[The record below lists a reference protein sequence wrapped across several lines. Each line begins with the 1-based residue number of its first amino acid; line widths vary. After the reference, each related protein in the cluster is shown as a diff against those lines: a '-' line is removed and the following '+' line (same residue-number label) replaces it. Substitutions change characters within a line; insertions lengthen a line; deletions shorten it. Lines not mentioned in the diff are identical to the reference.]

1 MEVATTNNHSQSHH
15 HHHHLQAAQ
24 SHGNGGAGGS
34 GSRSPFQREVR
45 EWQRIDPNTGALF
58 SGRLEADRW
67 INGPLN
73 SYGKISDSQNISQ
86 PNGTQHTQRKQL
98 EVLKARTANGAMQ
111 VIRTQTVQKTSS
123 TTSSTS
129 RGWATSSTSTTTRT
143 SNGLHGSSDSASAS
157 TNNTLLDPIPP
168 AIWAAPT
175 RCRPKPRTRPMP
187 MTMPMPMPMPMPSSQ
202 SVDICELSD
211 DDSSLSGSL
220 SSDVGIVS
228 PAMSTLRKL
237 SNGQEHI
244 DDHVDFVVI
253 NGEASDQDA
262 DVAHLHKLGHN
273 LLPDTAPSLKLSNL
287 MKSSSSISSQSSN
300 NSNLTTATA
309 ATTAT
314 ATATA
319 GNTHRSAGK
328 ISLHAIVGPES
339 SSSSSTTTSTSSAWA
354 KQQQQQQQQQQAD
367 LYGQPAASSRVGVGS
382 DADVA
387 VVAGS
392 TPTRLRR
399 DLESFRHY
407 NDDAANDDDLRL
419 SARHQRRQQVSQS
432 VYAPPLPAIGTGLLQ
447 RSRSISTDDLSQDW
461 ERNAEEQ
468 DEQEPGEWRRV
479 SKLRRSFQ
487 SQDHYKAAIARPRP
501 LDLPSNSVSVAR
513 MRAELENGRRLNTAM
528 RNNHV
533 DLAALDTIL
542 NIQTAAAKPTAA
554 KRNTF
559 LTAESLQEIRGR
571 LKKLSDESLYKE
583 DFLAYHQAPRPP
595 TLREQSEVVQVAV
608 QVQAAPLPALPSSA
622 FRPVHNTHSLESR
635 SQRSQKDTSS
645 SEWHLRRKSYG
656 FEKMSPPEDKS
667 IFRVDASTDSGLGR
681 SGEQLGNWSPTERER
696 ERERNAAAAAQLNNV
711 GGTIIHFGR
720 RAKPPAS
727 PAHEGELSK
736 RHSIAVEETW
746 RDIRKT
752 SQVHVNGGTG
762 AVTSSSSSST
772 TNSSSHLQRGSA
784 QKRVEFCKTEVHFAA
799 ESGRVNIV
807 ETDGKPPPTNN
818 FRRRRRSSTA
828 SGPLQSLVKSASA
841 AGSATSSN
849 NDNVTHFG
857 DDPQRRK
864 TIASST
870 VAYRATLMDSPEL
883 VSQPTSIDI
892 ATASSTATAA
902 STMSQVTV
910 TTLAKAVELEPR
922 YSLTESTSRNSY
934 TSTSGVDTTD
944 NETDELSNIRGILK
958 NKPVKPKPYHLGE
971 NIESADVL
979 WSVPAMKGE
988 RGGESPSGR
997 DSGITSDSPICAKSV
1012 AERIRIVEQ
1021 RQQKQKQPSPAGN
1034 GYSTKINVSLGA
1046 EEWPES
1052 GTHHYQLQQQQQQHR
1067 RASAQELL
1075 LEDLRH
1081 HQRILDEGLKST
1093 SLIMKTM
1100 RSASEFDEAMRRL
1113 SIASIES
1120 ALIQPTIVVPTPMLR
1135 LHSYQEETS
1144 SSRRT
1149 STTSITSSDLFGSAL
1164 YDSLPRTPLAP
1175 PRLKLLGNTQI
1186 PVSQQLTQ
1194 LRRLYDAAEQDA
1206 EEDSADEEV
1215 KRYFRDSN
1223 NSDSGGGTQA
1233 SSSPETVHQQQHQH
1247 QQQQQ
1252 HPHPQADVFRG
1263 SEYSSSWS
1271 RLKAKRT
1278 IWKIEAQDQMLQRA
1292 DLPKSNVMNIALHSP
1307 RVEKPK
1313 ATPPT
1318 LRIGQLIPVARPR
1331 TLFIQPTSVEAP
1343 DESGSESLKIVKEAR
1358 GARKLREHELSYFG
1372 VQQQQQQQQQQQTKL
1387 STTSTNPR
1395 RTLPSRSKLSHTEET
1410 APTTTTTKWQLL
1422 NDRPDLLRH
1431 SPQDNDY
1438 DDDDDNDDA
1447 DADDDDNEEHCYEN
1461 IANELTTT
1469 FRVKSPS
1476 SSRSRSP
1483 GNYERK
1489 TDLQRDAQILSEMT
1503 RNADQTL
1510 KALSD
1515 EAAIKDQQRRS
1526 CSLQRR
1532 SGKPLETIDEKVNKV
1547 CNGERQSLSVAR
1559 GTFASEARRNSRQ
1572 STPSP
1577 TPTRARSSSQS
1588 SIECCPR
1595 DRSRSSSRESNTQGA
1610 GSSDDQA
1617 TKHRAERLRMRTPK
1631 REKSRHEPP
1640 EQRTSRHT
1648 SKPRSS
1654 TTHAAAVASAATS
1667 SLESKRS
1674 SHHSRHREV
1683 EHSSESK
1690 HGSGIRLLRSSR
1702 VSDESRPRQSALR
1715 ERERERERER
1725 DRDRERSRGSEK
1737 HREEL
1742 TRSRGHSSRSRH
1754 SSEQAAQA
1762 AGTRE
1767 SGRPSKTRSSRSSH
1781 EAATAHKKSTTAATA
1796 KSSKSTT
1803 HKAAANHSTAT
1814 TTTNS
1819 NSNSTALTPSTHNEL
1834 TYVYVTNLA
1843 HTKARQEV
1851 QVAAELPAEVDAD
1864 YASIEEISNPSPMAP
1879 MPPPRRKRK
1888 RSLIPVPV
1896 QPTASYEYRTKLEMI
1911 PPSYSN
1917 QSTLRCRSMAR
1928 RPGMKKPSLK
1938 ATQSTSS
1945 SFAFLPYLP
1954 AKRNSSVSHVYD
1966 NYLLYTAAGGASA
1979 SASQKLEKLRPYQNN
1994 LSNDHAQLFGGTAV
2008 GGGAASRGP
2017 GPGPGRLGGWPKRLR
2032 MRQVRSSV
2040 STHQPF
2046 GICTCS

>member
-15 HHHHLQAAQ
+15 HHHNHHLQAA
-24 SHGNGGAGGS
+24 GGAG

-111 VIRTQTVQKTSS
+111 VIRTQTVQKSSSSWSSSAS
-123 TTSSTS
+123 TTT
-129 RGWATSSTSTTTRT
+129 TSTTTHRHRT
-143 SNGLHGSSDSASAS
+143 SNSNSNGNGH
-157 TNNTLLDPIPP
+157 DPDPDPP
-168 AIWAAPT
+168 LKTTILSPID
-175 RCRPKPRTRPMP
+175 
-187 MTMPMPMPMPMPSSQ
+187 Q
-202 SVDICELSD
+202 GVDICELSD
-211 DDSSLSGSL
+211 DCSLSGS
-220 SSDVGIVS
+220 DAGIVRTAS
-228 PAMSTLRKL
+228 ASTATSAFASASTSAL
-237 SNGQEHI
+237 SQELI

-253 NGEASDQDA
+253 NGEASDQEDA
-262 DVAHLHKLGHN
+262 ADEHLHKGGHN

-300 NSNLTTATA
+300 NSNLTTAAQA
-309 ATTAT
+309 AKS
-314 ATATA
+314 
-319 GNTHRSAGK
+319 NTHRSAGK

-339 SSSSSTTTSTSSAWA
+339 SSSSSSLLSSPAVWA
-354 KQQQQQQQQQQAD
+354 KQAD
-367 LYGQPAASSRVGVGS
+367 LYGQLPGGVGGS
-382 DADVA
+382 GGAAGAGDADVA
-387 VVAGS
+387 VAP
-392 TPTRLRR
+392 PTQRR

-407 NDDAANDDDLRL
+407 NDDDGNDDDLRL
-419 SARHQRRQQVSQS
+419 TARHQRRQQVSQS
-432 VYAPPLPAIGTGLLQ
+432 VYAPPLPSIGSSLLQ
-447 RSRSISTDDLSQDW
+447 RSRSISTDDLSNDW
-461 ERNAEEQ
+461 EREDPAEQ
-468 DEQEPGEWRRV
+468 PVGEWRRV

-487 SQDHYKAAIARPRP
+487 SQDHYKSPGSGSSAPRPRP
-501 LDLPSNSVSVAR
+501 LDLPGNSSVSVAR
-513 MRAELENGRRLNTAM
+513 LRAELENGRRLHTAM

-533 DLAALDTIL
+533 DLAALDNIL
-542 NIQTAAAKPTAA
+542 NTPSSAKPTVA

-559 LTAESLQEIRGR
+559 LTAESLQEIRGK

-583 DFLAYHQAPRPP
+583 DFLAYHQKKPPAPVVVREISVEKVAPP
-595 TLREQSEVVQVAV
+595 
-608 QVQAAPLPALPSSA
+608 PPSA
-622 FRPVHNTHSLESR
+622 FRPVVHNTHSLESR
-635 SQRSQKDTSS
+635 PQRQKDTSS

-696 ERERNAAAAAQLNNV
+696 ERNERNAAQQQQN
-711 GGTIIHFGR
+711 GGTIVHFGR
-720 RAKPPAS
+720 SRKPIIPSSSSAGS
-727 PAHEGELSK
+727 PTEGELSK

-752 SQVHVNGGTG
+752 SQVHVNGGSA
-762 AVTSSSSSST
+762 AVTT
-772 TNSSSHLQRGSA
+772 SHQLHHKGSA

-807 ETDGKPPPTNN
+807 ETDGKPPPTQN
-818 FRRRRRSSTA
+818 FRRRRRSNSSSTTT

-841 AGSATSSN
+841 GGTTSSTTTQSSE
-849 NDNVTHFG
+849 VTHFG
-857 DDPQRRK
+857 DAVDRRK
-864 TIASST
+864 TIATST
-870 VAYRATLMDSPEL
+870 VAYRATLMDPPEV
-883 VSQPTSIDI
+883 VSQPISSSSNST
-892 ATASSTATAA
+892 TGSST
-902 STMSQVTV
+902 QVTV
-910 TTLAKAVELEPR
+910 TTVPKPVHEPR
-922 YSLTESTSRNSY
+922 YSLMESTSRNSY

-979 WSVPAMKGE
+979 WSVPAMKMD
-988 RGGESPSGR
+988 RESPSAR
-997 DSGITSDSPICAKSV
+997 DSGTTSDSPISPKSV

-1021 RQQKQKQPSPAGN
+1021 RQQQQQPSPSGN
-1034 GYSTKINVSLGA
+1034 GYSTKINVSLGS
-1046 EEWPES
+1046 EDWTEP
-1052 GTHHYQLQQQQQQHR
+1052 GTAMYHQPASSKYRQFR
-1067 RASAQELL
+1067 RPSAQELL
-1075 LEDLRH
+1075 LEDLRQ

-1093 SLIMKTM
+1093 SLIMRTM

-1120 ALIQPTIVVPTPMLR
+1120 ALVQPTIVVPTPMLR
-1135 LHSYQEETS
+1135 SHSYQEEGSYS
-1144 SSRRT
+1144 SSRRPST
-1149 STTSITSSDLFGSAL
+1149 VSTTSITSSDLFGSAL

-1175 PRLKLLGNTQI
+1175 PRLKLLGKTQI

-1194 LRRLYDAAEQDA
+1194 LRRLYDAAEMEDGQ
-1206 EEDSADEEV
+1206 EDSADEEV

-1223 NSDSGGGTQA
+1223 SDSGGGTQG
-1233 SSSPETVHQQQHQH
+1233 SSSPDQQ
-1247 QQQQQ
+1247 
-1252 HPHPQADVFRG
+1252 PAELFKG

-1292 DLPKSNVMNIALHSP
+1292 DLPKSNVMNIALHAP
-1307 RVEKPK
+1307 RIEKPK

-1318 LRIGQLIPVARPR
+1318 LRIGQLIPVAKPR
-1331 TLFIQPTSVEAP
+1331 TLFIQPQVQTQTAVDNG
-1343 DESGSESLKIVKEAR
+1343 DESGSESLKIVKVAR

-1372 VQQQQQQQQQQQTKL
+1372 VQQKQQQQQTKL
-1387 STTSTNPR
+1387 STTTTNPR
-1395 RTLPSRSKLSHTEET
+1395 RTLPSRSKMSHSDEMK
-1410 APTTTTTKWQLL
+1410 ASSNTTTTTKWQLL

-1431 SPQDNDY
+1431 SSPQQNENGTTNDY
-1438 DDDDDNDDA
+1438 DDDDLDED
-1447 DADDDDNEEHCYEN
+1447 EEHCYEN

-1469 FRVKSPS
+1469 FRIKSPS
-1476 SSRSRSP
+1476 HSPDRSRSP
-1483 GNYERK
+1483 GSYERK

-1515 EAAIKDQQRRS
+1515 EAAIKDQRRRS

-1532 SGKPLETIDEKVNKV
+1532 SAKPLETIDEKVKV
-1547 CNGERQSLSVAR
+1547 YPPTMGVAR

-1577 TPTRARSSSQS
+1577 SRARSSSQS

-1595 DRSRSSSRESNTQGA
+1595 DRSRSSSRESMTHGG

-1617 TKHRAERLRMRTPK
+1617 ATKQRAERLRMRTPK
-1631 REKSRHEPP
+1631 REKSRHEPI
-1640 EQRTSRHT
+1640 EVRINRHSS

-1654 TTHAAAVASAATS
+1654 SSATAAGGSS

-1674 SHHSRHREV
+1674 SHHSRHSREV
-1683 EHSSESK
+1683 DHSGETKTSS
-1690 HGSGIRLLRSSR
+1690 SSRLIRSSR
-1702 VSDESRPRQSALR
+1702 LADESRPRPSSHRDR
-1715 ERERERERER
+1715 EKE
-1725 DRDRERSRGSEK
+1725 RDRERSRGTEK

-1754 SSEQAAQA
+1754 SEHTSS
-1762 AGTRE
+1762 GTRE
-1767 SGRPSKTRSSRSSH
+1767 SSRPSKTRSSRSSH
-1781 EAATAHKKSTTAATA
+1781 DSATAHKKSTTTTTSTTA
-1796 KSSKSTT
+1796 SSKSSKATAHKPSSASASTTATTATTAPPSSTT
-1803 HKAAANHSTAT
+1803 HH
-1814 TTTNS
+1814 
-1819 NSNSTALTPSTHNEL
+1819 EL

-1843 HTKARQEV
+1843 NSNTPTTSE
-1851 QVAAELPAEVDAD
+1851 ESPEGPAKEAD
-1864 YASIEEISNPSPMAP
+1864 YASIEEVEEAIITPQ
-1879 MPPPRRKRK
+1879 PPPRSKRK

-1896 QPTASYEYRTKLEMI
+1896 NQPASYEYRTKLQMI
-1911 PPSYSN
+1911 PASYSN
-1917 QSTLRCRSMAR
+1917 QSTLRCRSLAR
-1928 RPGMKKPSLK
+1928 KKSSLK

-1945 SFAFLPYLP
+1945 SFAFMPYLP

-1966 NYLLYTAAGGASA
+1966 NYLLYATSEELGKS
-1979 SASQKLEKLRPYQNN
+1979 EKLRPYQNN
-1994 LSNDHAQLFGGTAV
+1994 LSNEHAQLFGASATAA
-2008 GGGAASRGP
+2008 GAVAREGR
-2017 GPGPGRLGGWPKRLR
+2017 GRLGGWPKRLK

>member
-15 HHHHLQAAQ
+15 HHHHHLQAVAAVAAQ
-24 SHGNGGAGGS
+24 SHGSVGVGGGGGVSGS

-73 SYGKISDSQNISQ
+73 SYGK
-86 PNGTQHTQRKQL
+86 
-98 EVLKARTANGAMQ
+98 
-111 VIRTQTVQKTSS
+111 
-123 TTSSTS
+123 
-129 RGWATSSTSTTTRT
+129 
-143 SNGLHGSSDSASAS
+143 
-157 TNNTLLDPIPP
+157 
-168 AIWAAPT
+168 
-175 RCRPKPRTRPMP
+175 
-187 MTMPMPMPMPMPSSQ
+187 
-202 SVDICELSD
+202 
-211 DDSSLSGSL
+211 
-220 SSDVGIVS
+220 
-228 PAMSTLRKL
+228 
-237 SNGQEHI
+237 
-244 DDHVDFVVI
+244 
-253 NGEASDQDA
+253 
-262 DVAHLHKLGHN
+262 
-273 LLPDTAPSLKLSNL
+273 
-287 MKSSSSISSQSSN
+287 KSSSSISSQSSN
-300 NSNLTTATA
+300 NSNLT
-309 ATTAT
+309 T

-339 SSSSSTTTSTSSAWA
+339 SSSTTSTSTPSLSLSSAWA
-354 KQQQQQQQQQQAD
+354 KQQQQQAD
-367 LYGQPAASSRVGVGS
+367 LYGQPPASSSSSRVGVSQAQPQPGTGAGAGS

-387 VVAGS
+387 VVVGS

-432 VYAPPLPAIGTGLLQ
+432 VYAPPLASIGTGLGLQ
-447 RSRSISTDDLSQDW
+447 RSRSISTDDLSNDW
-461 ERNAEEQ
+461 ERNEEQ
-468 DEQEPGEWRRV
+468 EQEPGEWRRV

-487 SQDHYKAAIARPRP
+487 SQDHYKTATKTSTITRPRP

-542 NIQTAAAKPTAA
+542 NNPQQTTKPTVA

-559 LTAESLQEIRGR
+559 LTAESLQEIRGK

-583 DFLAYHQAPRPP
+583 DFLAYHQARPK
-595 TLREQSEVVQVAV
+595 LREQSEELHVPVQV
-608 QVQAAPLPALPSSA
+608 AAPLPAPSA

-635 SQRSQKDTSS
+635 QRQKDTSS

-696 ERERNAAAAAQLNNV
+696 ERSAAAAAATAHLNNG

-720 RAKPPAS
+720 LPKPPAS
-727 PAHEGELSK
+727 PANEGELSK

-752 SQVHVNGGTG
+752 SQVHVNGGTV
-762 AVTSSSSSST
+762 ATTSTST
-772 TNSSSHLQRGSA
+772 TNSSSHLQRSSA

-818 FRRRRRSSTA
+818 FRRRRRTTA

-841 AGSATSSN
+841 GTNSSSSSSTSSSTSH
-849 NDNVTHFG
+849 DNVTHFG

-864 TIASST
+864 TIATST
-870 VAYRATLMDSPEL
+870 VAYRATLMDPPEV
-883 VSQPTSIDI
+883 VSQPTS
-892 ATASSTATAA
+892 TSTAT
-902 STMSQVTV
+902 SSQVTV
-910 TTLAKAVELEPR
+910 TTLAKPVLEPR
-922 YSLTESTSRNSY
+922 FSLTESTSRNSY

-988 RGGESPSGR
+988 RESPSGR
-997 DSGITSDSPICAKSV
+997 DSGITSDSPISVKSV

-1021 RQQKQKQPSPAGN
+1021 RQQNQKQPSPAGN
-1034 GYSTKINVSLGA
+1034 GYSTKINVSLGTD
-1046 EEWPES
+1046 EWPES
-1052 GTHHYQLQQQQQQHR
+1052 
-1067 RASAQELL
+1067 
-1075 LEDLRH
+1075 
-1081 HQRILDEGLKST
+1081 
-1093 SLIMKTM
+1093 
-1100 RSASEFDEAMRRL
+1100 
-1113 SIASIES
+1113 
-1120 ALIQPTIVVPTPMLR
+1120 
-1135 LHSYQEETS
+1135 
-1144 SSRRT
+1144 
-1149 STTSITSSDLFGSAL
+1149 
-1164 YDSLPRTPLAP
+1164 
-1175 PRLKLLGNTQI
+1175 
-1186 PVSQQLTQ
+1186 
-1194 LRRLYDAAEQDA
+1194 
-1206 EEDSADEEV
+1206 
-1215 KRYFRDSN
+1215 
-1223 NSDSGGGTQA
+1223 
-1233 SSSPETVHQQQHQH
+1233 
-1247 QQQQQ
+1247 
-1252 HPHPQADVFRG
+1252 
-1263 SEYSSSWS
+1263 
-1271 RLKAKRT
+1271 
-1278 IWKIEAQDQMLQRA
+1278 

-1318 LRIGQLIPVARPR
+1318 LRIGQLIPVAKPR
-1331 TLFIQPTSVEAP
+1331 TLFIQPQPTSVETP
-1343 DESGSESLKIVKEAR
+1343 GDESGSESLKIVKEAR

-1372 VQQQQQQQQQQQTKL
+1372 VQQQQQQKQQQTKL
-1387 STTSTNPR
+1387 ASPCTNPR
-1395 RTLPSRSKLSHTEET
+1395 RTLPSRSKLSHSDEV

-1438 DDDDDNDDA
+1438 EDDDDD
-1447 DADDDDNEEHCYEN
+1447 DDDEHCYEN

-1476 SSRSRSP
+1476 PSPSRSRSP
-1483 GNYERK
+1483 GSYERK

-1515 EAAIKDQQRRS
+1515 EAAIKDQRRRS

-1547 CNGERQSLSVAR
+1547 HNGDRQSLSVAR

-1617 TKHRAERLRMRTPK
+1617 SKHRAERLRMRTPK
-1631 REKSRHEPP
+1631 REKSRHEHL
-1640 EQRTSRHT
+1640 EHRSSRHT
-1648 SKPRSS
+1648 HASKPRSS
-1654 TTHAAAVASAATS
+1654 SSATAHAAVATS
-1667 SLESKRS
+1667 SLEPKRS
-1674 SHHSRHREV
+1674 SYHSSHRHREV

-1690 HGSGIRLLRSSR
+1690 HSSGSRLLRSSR
-1702 VSDESRPRQSALR
+1702 VSDESRSRQSALR
-1715 ERERERERER
+1715 ERERE
-1725 DRDRERSRGSEK
+1725 RDRERSRGSEK

-1742 TRSRGHSSRSRH
+1742 TRSRGHSSRSRP

-1767 SGRPSKTRSSRSSH
+1767 SSRPSKTRSSRSSH
-1781 EAATAHKKSTTAATA
+1781 ETTIAHKKSTSAAA

-1803 HKAAANHSTAT
+1803 HKPSAIT
-1814 TTTNS
+1814 TTTTTTT
-1819 NSNSTALTPSTHNEL
+1819 STSTNNTTATTPSTHNEL

-1843 HTKARQEV
+1843 HTKSGEESE
-1851 QVAAELPAEVDAD
+1851 AEANEINADTDADANGD
-1864 YASIEEISNPSPMAP
+1864 YASIEEISNASPMVP
-1879 MPPPRRKRK
+1879 LPPPRRKRK

-1917 QSTLRCRSMAR
+1917 QSTLRCRSIAR
-1928 RPGMKKPSLK
+1928 HGMKKPSLK

-1979 SASQKLEKLRPYQNN
+1979 SASQKLPKLRPYQNN
-1994 LSNDHAQLFGGTAV
+1994 LSNDHAQLFGGTA
-2008 GGGAASRGP
+2008 GTGAGAATR
-2017 GPGPGRLGGWPKRLR
+2017 GPGRLGGWPKRLR

>member
-15 HHHHLQAAQ
+15 HHHHHLQAVAAVAAQ
-24 SHGNGGAGGS
+24 SHGSVGVGGGGGVSGS

-73 SYGKISDSQNISQ
+73 SYGK
-86 PNGTQHTQRKQL
+86 
-98 EVLKARTANGAMQ
+98 
-111 VIRTQTVQKTSS
+111 
-123 TTSSTS
+123 
-129 RGWATSSTSTTTRT
+129 
-143 SNGLHGSSDSASAS
+143 
-157 TNNTLLDPIPP
+157 
-168 AIWAAPT
+168 
-175 RCRPKPRTRPMP
+175 
-187 MTMPMPMPMPMPSSQ
+187 
-202 SVDICELSD
+202 
-211 DDSSLSGSL
+211 
-220 SSDVGIVS
+220 
-228 PAMSTLRKL
+228 
-237 SNGQEHI
+237 
-244 DDHVDFVVI
+244 
-253 NGEASDQDA
+253 
-262 DVAHLHKLGHN
+262 
-273 LLPDTAPSLKLSNL
+273 
-287 MKSSSSISSQSSN
+287 KSSSSISSQSSN
-300 NSNLTTATA
+300 NSNLT
-309 ATTAT
+309 T

-339 SSSSSTTTSTSSAWA
+339 SSSTTSTPSLSLSSAWA
-354 KQQQQQQQQQQAD
+354 KQQQQAD
-367 LYGQPAASSRVGVGS
+367 LYGQPPASSSSSRVGVSQAQPQPGTGAGS

-387 VVAGS
+387 VVVGS

-432 VYAPPLPAIGTGLLQ
+432 VYAPPLAAIGTGLGLQ
-447 RSRSISTDDLSQDW
+447 RSRSISTDDLSNDW
-461 ERNAEEQ
+461 ERNEEQ
-468 DEQEPGEWRRV
+468 EQEPGEWRRV

-487 SQDHYKAAIARPRP
+487 SQDHYKTASKTSTITRPRP

-542 NIQTAAAKPTAA
+542 NNPQQTTKPTVA

-559 LTAESLQEIRGR
+559 LTAESLQEIRGK

-583 DFLAYHQAPRPP
+583 DFLAYHQARPK
-595 TLREQSEVVQVAV
+595 LREQSEELHVPVQV
-608 QVQAAPLPALPSSA
+608 AAPLPAPSA
-622 FRPVHNTHSLESR
+622 FRPVHNTHSLQSR
-635 SQRSQKDTSS
+635 QRQKDTSS

-696 ERERNAAAAAQLNNV
+696 ERTAAAAAATAHLNNG

-720 RAKPPAS
+720 LPKPPAS
-727 PAHEGELSK
+727 PANEGELSK

-752 SQVHVNGGTG
+752 SQVHVNGGTV
-762 AVTSSSSSST
+762 ATTSTST
-772 TNSSSHLQRGSA
+772 TNSSSHLQRSSA

-818 FRRRRRSSTA
+818 FRRRRRTTA

-841 AGSATSSN
+841 GTNGSSSSSTSSRTSH
-849 NDNVTHFG
+849 DNVTHFG

-864 TIASST
+864 TIATST
-870 VAYRATLMDSPEL
+870 VAYRATLMDPPEV
-883 VSQPTSIDI
+883 VSQPTS
-892 ATASSTATAA
+892 TSTSTAT
-902 STMSQVTV
+902 SSQVTV
-910 TTLAKAVELEPR
+910 TTLAKPVLEPR
-922 YSLTESTSRNSY
+922 FSLTESTSRNSY

-988 RGGESPSGR
+988 RESPSGR
-997 DSGITSDSPICAKSV
+997 DSGITSDSPISVKSV

-1021 RQQKQKQPSPAGN
+1021 RQQNQKQPSPAGN
-1034 GYSTKINVSLGA
+1034 GYSTKINVSLGTD
-1046 EEWPES
+1046 EWPES
-1052 GTHHYQLQQQQQQHR
+1052 GTHHYSPLHR
-1067 RASAQELL
+1067 RPSAQELL

-1120 ALIQPTIVVPTPMLR
+1120 ALIQPSIVVPTPMLR
-1135 LHSYQEETS
+1135 SHSYQEETS

-1149 STTSITSSDLFGSAL
+1149 STTSITSSDLFASAL

-1194 LRRLYDAAEQDA
+1194 LRRLYDAAEQD
-1206 EEDSADEEV
+1206 EDSADEEV
-1215 KRYFRDSN
+1215 KRYFRDNN

-1233 SSSPETVHQQQHQH
+1233 SSSPEPSAMHHHQ
-1247 QQQQQ
+1247 
-1252 HPHPQADVFRG
+1252 QADVFKG

-1318 LRIGQLIPVARPR
+1318 LRIGQLIPVAKPR
-1331 TLFIQPTSVEAP
+1331 TLFIQPQPTSVETP
-1343 DESGSESLKIVKEAR
+1343 GDESGSESLKIVKEAR

-1372 VQQQQQQQQQQQTKL
+1372 VQQQQQQKQQQTKL
-1387 STTSTNPR
+1387 SSPCTNPR
-1395 RTLPSRSKLSHTEET
+1395 RTLPSRSKLSHSEEV

-1438 DDDDDNDDA
+1438 EDDDDD
-1447 DADDDDNEEHCYEN
+1447 DDDEHCYEN

-1476 SSRSRSP
+1476 PSPSRSRSP
-1483 GNYERK
+1483 GSYERK

-1515 EAAIKDQQRRS
+1515 EAAIKDQRRRS

-1547 CNGERQSLSVAR
+1547 HNGDRQSLSVAR

-1631 REKSRHEPP
+1631 REKSRQEHLEH
-1640 EQRTSRHT
+1640 RSSRHT
-1648 SKPRSS
+1648 HASKPRSS
-1654 TTHAAAVASAATS
+1654 SSATAHAAVATS
-1667 SLESKRS
+1667 SLEAKRS
-1674 SHHSRHREV
+1674 SHHSSHRLREV
-1683 EHSSESK
+1683 EHSIENK
-1690 HGSGIRLLRSSR
+1690 HSSGSRLLRSSR
-1702 VSDESRPRQSALR
+1702 VSDESRSRQSALR
-1715 ERERERERER
+1715 ERERE
-1725 DRDRERSRGSEK
+1725 RDRERSRGSEK

-1742 TRSRGHSSRSRH
+1742 TRSRGHSSRSRP
-1754 SSEQAAQA
+1754 SSEQADQA

-1767 SGRPSKTRSSRSSH
+1767 SSRPSKTRSSRSSH
-1781 EAATAHKKSTTAATA
+1781 ETTTAHKKSTSAAA

-1803 HKAAANHSTAT
+1803 HKPSAT
-1814 TTTNS
+1814 TTITTTSTSTN
-1819 NSNSTALTPSTHNEL
+1819 NTTATTPSTHNEL
-1834 TYVYVTNLA
+1834 T
-1843 HTKARQEV
+1843 HGK
-1851 QVAAELPAEVDAD
+1851 
-1864 YASIEEISNPSPMAP
+1864 
-1879 MPPPRRKRK
+1879 
-1888 RSLIPVPV
+1888 
-1896 QPTASYEYRTKLEMI
+1896 
-1911 PPSYSN
+1911 
-1917 QSTLRCRSMAR
+1917 STLN
-1928 RPGMKKPSLK
+1928 GHHHH
-1938 ATQSTSS
+1938 QQSS
-1945 SFAFLPYLP
+1945 SS
-1954 AKRNSSVSHVYD
+1954 KHHGSSGHGHRDQPHHVHS
-1966 NYLLYTAAGGASA
+1966 LT
-1979 SASQKLEKLRPYQNN
+1979 
-1994 LSNDHAQLFGGTAV
+1994 TTTI
-2008 GGGAASRGP
+2008 AASR
-2017 GPGPGRLGGWPKRLR
+2017 
-2032 MRQVRSSV
+2032 
-2040 STHQPF
+2040 HQRDRH
-2046 GICTCS
+2046 GKDRK

>member
-15 HHHHLQAAQ
+15 HHHHLQAAAAAAQ
-24 SHGNGGAGGS
+24 SHGNGGLVGAGS
-34 GSRSPFQREVR
+34 TGSRSPFQREVR

-123 TTSSTS
+123 TTSSSTS
-129 RGWATSSTSTTTRT
+129 RGWAASSTSTSTTTRT
-143 SNGLHGSSDSASAS
+143 SVPTPPTIWS
-157 TNNTLLDPIPP
+157 PP
-168 AIWAAPT
+168 AS
-175 RCRPKPRTRPMP
+175 RCRSKPMP
-187 MTMPMPMPMPMPSSQ
+187 RPRPTSQ

-220 SSDVGIVS
+220 SSDIGIVS

-253 NGEASDQDA
+253 NGEGSDQDA

-309 ATTAT
+309 
-314 ATATA
+314 TA

-339 SSSSSTTTSTSSAWA
+339 SSSSTSTSTSTSSAWA
-354 KQQQQQQQQQQAD
+354 KQQQQQQQAD
-367 LYGQPAASSRVGVGS
+367 LYGQPPSASSSSSRVGVSQAQPQSQSQSQLGTGS

-387 VVAGS
+387 VAVAVAGGGGGS

-432 VYAPPLPAIGTGLLQ
+432 VYAPPLPTIGSGLLQ

-461 ERNAEEQ
+461 ERNEEQ
-468 DEQEPGEWRRV
+468 EEEPGEWRRV

-487 SQDHYKAAIARPRP
+487 SQDHHKTSVTRPRP

-542 NIQTAAAKPTAA
+542 NTQTAKPTVA

-559 LTAESLQEIRGR
+559 LTAESLQEIRGK

-583 DFLAYHQAPRPP
+583 DFLAYHQARPK
-595 TLREQSEVVQVAV
+595 LREQSEEQVQVPVQVAV
-608 QVQAAPLPALPSSA
+608 PLPAPSA

-635 SQRSQKDTSS
+635 QRQKDTST
-645 SEWHLRRKSYG
+645 EWHLRRKSYG

-696 ERERNAAAAAQLNNV
+696 ERTAAAAAAVQLNNG

-720 RAKPPAS
+720 VAKPPAS
-727 PAHEGELSK
+727 PVNEGELSK

-752 SQVHVNGGTG
+752 SQVHVNGG

-772 TNSSSHLQRGSA
+772 TNTSSQLHRNSA

-818 FRRRRRSSTA
+818 FRRRRRSTA
-828 SGPLQSLVKSASA
+828 SGPLQSLVKSASVGG
-841 AGSATSSN
+841 GSTTTSGS

-864 TIASST
+864 TIATST
-870 VAYRATLMDSPEL
+870 VAYRATLMDPPEV
-883 VSQPTSIDI
+883 VSQPTSTLT
-892 ATASSTATAA
+892 ATSTSTAAA
-902 STMSQVTV
+902 AAAQTLSQVTV
-910 TTLAKAVELEPR
+910 TLEPR

-988 RGGESPSGR
+988 RESPSGR
-997 DSGITSDSPICAKSV
+997 DSGITSDSPISAKSV

-1021 RQQKQKQPSPAGN
+1021 RQQVQKQTSPAGN

-1046 EEWPES
+1046 EEWPET
-1052 GTHHYQLQQQQQQHR
+1052 GTHHYNR

-1075 LEDLRH
+1075 LEDLRN

-1100 RSASEFDEAMRRL
+1100 RSANEFDEAMRRL

-1135 LHSYQEETS
+1135 SHSYQEETS

-1215 KRYFRDSN
+1215 KRYFRDNN

-1233 SSSPETVHQQQHQH
+1233 SSSPETVHHNHQ
-1247 QQQQQ
+1247 
-1252 HPHPQADVFRG
+1252 PLPLPQADVFKG

-1318 LRIGQLIPVARPR
+1318 LRIGQLIPVAKPR

-1343 DESGSESLKIVKEAR
+1343 DDSGSESLKIVKEAR

-1372 VQQQQQQQQQQQTKL
+1372 VQQQQQQQQLLTKL

-1395 RTLPSRSKLSHTEET
+1395 RTLPSRSKLSHTEEAV

-1438 DDDDDNDDA
+1438 DDDEDDA
-1447 DADDDDNEEHCYEN
+1447 DNEEHCYEN

-1469 FRVKSPS
+1469 FRVKSPTHS
-1476 SSRSRSP
+1476 HSPSSRSRSP
-1483 GNYERK
+1483 GSYERK

-1515 EAAIKDQQRRS
+1515 EAAIKDQRRRS

-1532 SGKPLETIDEKVNKV
+1532 SGKPLETIDEKVY
-1547 CNGERQSLSVAR
+1547 NGERQSLSVAR

-1617 TKHRAERLRMRTPK
+1617 SKHRAERLRMRTPK
-1631 REKSRHEPP
+1631 REKSRHEPI

-1654 TTHAAAVASAATS
+1654 TTHAAGAAATS

-1674 SHHSRHREV
+1674 SHHSRHRDV
-1683 EHSSESK
+1683 EHVSSESK
-1690 HGSGIRLLRSSR
+1690 HSSGSRLLRSSR
-1702 VSDESRPRQSALR
+1702 VSDESRPRQNALR
-1715 ERERERERER
+1715 E
-1725 DRDRERSRGSEK
+1725 RERSRGSEK

-1754 SSEQAAQA
+1754 SSEQAAAQSA

-1767 SGRPSKTRSSRSSH
+1767 SSRTSKTRSSRSSH
-1781 EAATAHKKSTTAATA
+1781 EAAAVTTHKRSTTATA
-1796 KSSKSTT
+1796 KTSKSTT
-1803 HKAAANHSTAT
+1803 HKP
-1814 TTTNS
+1814 TTTNTS
-1819 NSNSTALTPSTHNEL
+1819 NSNNTTAIPPFTHNEL

-1843 HTKARQEV
+1843 PTKAGEE
-1851 QVAAELPAEVDAD
+1851 VAAEAEAKAIDADAD
-1864 YASIEEISNPSPMAP
+1864 YASIEEISNPSPMVP
-1879 MPPPRRKRK
+1879 LPPPRRKRK

-1928 RPGMKKPSLK
+1928 RPDMRKPSLK

-1945 SFAFLPYLP
+1945 SFAFLPYLA

-1966 NYLLYTAAGGASA
+1966 NYLLYTAAGGASGSA

-1994 LSNDHAQLFGGTAV
+1994 LSNDHAQLFGGTA
-2008 GGGAASRGP
+2008 GGAAAGRGP
-2017 GPGPGRLGGWPKRLR
+2017 GAGAGAGRLGGWPKRLR

>member
-15 HHHHLQAAQ
+15 HHHHHLQAVAAVAAQ
-24 SHGNGGAGGS
+24 SHGSVGVGGGGGVSGS

-123 TTSSTS
+123 TSTS

-143 SNGLHGSSDSASAS
+143 SNGHLGSS
-157 TNNTLLDPIPP
+157 TDPSPP
-168 AIWAAPT
+168 SHMPSIWAPPSIS
-175 RCRPKPRTRPMP
+175 R
-187 MTMPMPMPMPMPSSQ
+187 PSSQ

-211 DDSSLSGSL
+211 DNSSLSGSL

-228 PAMSTLRKL
+228 PSASASAAMSTLSKR
-237 SNGQEHI
+237 NGQELI

-262 DVAHLHKLGHN
+262 DDVVVAHLHKLGHN

-309 ATTAT
+309 
-314 ATATA
+314 TA

-339 SSSSSTTTSTSSAWA
+339 SSSTTSTSTPSLSLSSAWA
-354 KQQQQQQQQQQAD
+354 KQQQQQAD
-367 LYGQPAASSRVGVGS
+367 LYGQPPASSSSSRVGVSQAQPQPGTGAGAGS

-387 VVAGS
+387 VVVGS

-432 VYAPPLPAIGTGLLQ
+432 VYAPPLASIGTGLGLQ
-447 RSRSISTDDLSQDW
+447 RSRSISTDDLSNDW
-461 ERNAEEQ
+461 ERNEEQ
-468 DEQEPGEWRRV
+468 EQEPGEWRRV

-487 SQDHYKAAIARPRP
+487 SQDHYKTATKTSTITRPRP

-542 NIQTAAAKPTAA
+542 NNPQQTTKPTVA

-559 LTAESLQEIRGR
+559 LTAESLQEIRGK

-583 DFLAYHQAPRPP
+583 DFLAYHQARPK
-595 TLREQSEVVQVAV
+595 LREQSEELHVPVQV
-608 QVQAAPLPALPSSA
+608 AAPLPAPSA

-635 SQRSQKDTSS
+635 QRQKDTSS

-696 ERERNAAAAAQLNNV
+696 ERTAAAAAATAHLNNG

-720 RAKPPAS
+720 LPKPPAS
-727 PAHEGELSK
+727 PANEGELSK

-752 SQVHVNGGTG
+752 SQVHVNGGTV
-762 AVTSSSSSST
+762 ATTSTST
-772 TNSSSHLQRGSA
+772 TNSSSHLQRSSA

-818 FRRRRRSSTA
+818 FRRRRRTTA

-841 AGSATSSN
+841 GTNSSSSSSTSSSTSH
-849 NDNVTHFG
+849 DNVTHFG

-864 TIASST
+864 TIATST
-870 VAYRATLMDSPEL
+870 VAYRATLMDPPEV
-883 VSQPTSIDI
+883 VSQPTS
-892 ATASSTATAA
+892 TSTAT
-902 STMSQVTV
+902 SSQVTV
-910 TTLAKAVELEPR
+910 TTLAKPVLEPR
-922 YSLTESTSRNSY
+922 FSLTESTSRNSY

-988 RGGESPSGR
+988 RESPSGR
-997 DSGITSDSPICAKSV
+997 DSGITSDSPISVKSV

-1021 RQQKQKQPSPAGN
+1021 RQQNQKQPSPAGN
-1034 GYSTKINVSLGA
+1034 GYSTKINVSLGTD
-1046 EEWPES
+1046 EWPES
-1052 GTHHYQLQQQQQQHR
+1052 
-1067 RASAQELL
+1067 
-1075 LEDLRH
+1075 
-1081 HQRILDEGLKST
+1081 
-1093 SLIMKTM
+1093 
-1100 RSASEFDEAMRRL
+1100 
-1113 SIASIES
+1113 
-1120 ALIQPTIVVPTPMLR
+1120 
-1135 LHSYQEETS
+1135 
-1144 SSRRT
+1144 
-1149 STTSITSSDLFGSAL
+1149 
-1164 YDSLPRTPLAP
+1164 
-1175 PRLKLLGNTQI
+1175 
-1186 PVSQQLTQ
+1186 
-1194 LRRLYDAAEQDA
+1194 
-1206 EEDSADEEV
+1206 
-1215 KRYFRDSN
+1215 
-1223 NSDSGGGTQA
+1223 
-1233 SSSPETVHQQQHQH
+1233 
-1247 QQQQQ
+1247 
-1252 HPHPQADVFRG
+1252 
-1263 SEYSSSWS
+1263 
-1271 RLKAKRT
+1271 
-1278 IWKIEAQDQMLQRA
+1278 

-1318 LRIGQLIPVARPR
+1318 LRIGQFIPVAKPR
-1331 TLFIQPTSVEAP
+1331 TLFIQPQPTSVETP
-1343 DESGSESLKIVKEAR
+1343 GDESGSESLKIVKEAR

-1372 VQQQQQQQQQQQTKL
+1372 VQQQQQQKQQQTKL
-1387 STTSTNPR
+1387 ASPCTNPR
-1395 RTLPSRSKLSHTEET
+1395 RTLPSRSKLSHSDEV

-1438 DDDDDNDDA
+1438 EDDDDD
-1447 DADDDDNEEHCYEN
+1447 DDDEHCYEN

-1476 SSRSRSP
+1476 PSPSRSRSP
-1483 GNYERK
+1483 GSYERK

-1515 EAAIKDQQRRS
+1515 EAAIKDQRRRS

-1547 CNGERQSLSVAR
+1547 HNGDRQSLSVAR

-1617 TKHRAERLRMRTPK
+1617 SKHRAERLRMRTPK
-1631 REKSRHEPP
+1631 REKSRHEHL
-1640 EQRTSRHT
+1640 EHRSSRHT
-1648 SKPRSS
+1648 HASKPRSS
-1654 TTHAAAVASAATS
+1654 SSATAHAAVATS
-1667 SLESKRS
+1667 SLEPKRS
-1674 SHHSRHREV
+1674 SHHSSHRHREV

-1690 HGSGIRLLRSSR
+1690 HSSGSRLLRSSR
-1702 VSDESRPRQSALR
+1702 VSDESRSRQSALR
-1715 ERERERERER
+1715 ERERE
-1725 DRDRERSRGSEK
+1725 RDRERSRGSEK

-1742 TRSRGHSSRSRH
+1742 TRSRELLVLGLLIMGATQPQRM
-1754 SSEQAAQA
+1754 
-1762 AGTRE
+1762 
-1767 SGRPSKTRSSRSSH
+1767 SKR
-1781 EAATAHKKSTTAATA
+1781 
-1796 KSSKSTT
+1796 
-1803 HKAAANHSTAT
+1803 
-1814 TTTNS
+1814 
-1819 NSNSTALTPSTHNEL
+1819 
-1834 TYVYVTNLA
+1834 Y
-1843 HTKARQEV
+1843 
-1851 QVAAELPAEVDAD
+1851 
-1864 YASIEEISNPSPMAP
+1864 
-1879 MPPPRRKRK
+1879 
-1888 RSLIPVPV
+1888 RSL
-1896 QPTASYEYRTKLEMI
+1896 
-1911 PPSYSN
+1911 
-1917 QSTLRCRSMAR
+1917 QSL
-1928 RPGMKKPSLK
+1928 
-1938 ATQSTSS
+1938 
-1945 SFAFLPYLP
+1945 
-1954 AKRNSSVSHVYD
+1954 
-1966 NYLLYTAAGGASA
+1966 
-1979 SASQKLEKLRPYQNN
+1979 
-1994 LSNDHAQLFGGTAV
+1994 
-2008 GGGAASRGP
+2008 
-2017 GPGPGRLGGWPKRLR
+2017 
-2032 MRQVRSSV
+2032 
-2040 STHQPF
+2040 
-2046 GICTCS
+2046 